1 MTIPNATLLVAA
13 LVGLVLCIFARRK
26 KGPYA
31 SLPLPPGPKG
41 LPLIGNLLHLPKE
54 SQWEAYHKWCKD
66 LDTDILYLNF
76 AGTDVI
82 VLDSSEAANELLER
96 RSSIYSGRA
105 RFLMLNEL
113 MGWKFSFGFMEYGE
127 QWRKRR
133 RAMHLEFHPTA
144 AAQFKPHSLRAAR
157 NLLNR
162 ILDSPEDVMGN
173 LRYAAGETIIAAAY
187 GLNIESKDDPY
198 ISLAKEAMHTLEIA
212 SIPGAFLVDD
222 IPILKYIPDWFPGA
236 GFKRNAKDWK
246 KLALTMREKPF
257 EAAKKNIAAG
267 APIPSFVST
276 SLKRM
281 QEGSKG
287 ETLTEDIIRDV
298 AAVLYGA
305 GTDTTLSAMAW
316 CILGL
321 LERPDVLLKAQ
332 AEIDRVVKPGHLP
345 DFDDES
351 SLPYIAAIVKEA
363 LRWYDVVP
371 TALPHRLEVEDEY
384 KGYRLPAGSLIVPNA
399 WAMLHDETIYP
410 DPFTFNPDRFM
421 KDGKFNPDIRD
432 PEHACWGFGRRIC
445 MGRYMALS
453 SIWINIASI
462 IAAFDIKKAVDA
474 NGNVIHPTHEYVSA
488 LVRLPLPFR
497 CSITPRSKEME
508 DLIRSSANE
517 DVF

>member
-1 MTIPNATLLVAA
+1 MKRMIPNTTLLVAA
-13 LVGLVLCIFARRK
+13 LVLVGLVLYIFAKRK

-31 SLPLPPGPKG
+31 CLSLPPGPKG
-41 LPLIGNLLHLPKE
+41 LPLIGNLLDLPKE
-54 SQWEAYHKWCKD
+54 SQWETYHKWCKD
-66 LDTDILYLNF
+66 FDTDILYLNF

-113 MGWKFSFGFMEYGE
+113 MGWDFSFGFMEYGE

-162 ILDSPEDVMGN
+162 ILDNPEDVNGN
-173 LRYAAGETIIAAAY
+173 LRCAAGETIIAATY
-187 GLNIESKDDPY
+187 GLNVESKDDPY
-198 ISLAKEAMHTLEIA
+198 ISLAKEAIHTLEIA

-222 IPILKYIPDWFPGA
+222 IPILKYVPDWFPGA

-257 EAAKKNIAAG
+257 EAAKHNIAAG
-267 APIPSFVST
+267 TPIPSFVST

-281 QEGSKG
+281 REDSK
-287 ETLTEDIIRDV
+287 ETLTEEIIRDV

-305 GTDTTLSAMAW
+305 GTDTTLSAIAW
-316 CILGL
+316 
-321 LERPDVLLKAQ
+321 P
-332 AEIDRVVKPGHLP
+332 EIDRVVKPGHLP

-351 SLPYIAAIVKEA
+351 SLPYITAIVKEA

-399 WAMLHDETIYP
+399 WAMLHDETVYP

-421 KDGKFNPDIRD
+421 KDGKLNPDIRD

-445 MGRYMALS
+445 LGRYMAFS
-453 SIWINIASI
+453 SVWINVASI
-462 IAAFDIKKAVDA
+462 IAAFDIKKAVDV

-488 LVRLPLPFR
+488 LVRLPLPFK
-497 CSITPRSKEME
+497 CSIIPRSKKTE